1 MQSWSIH
8 SRCFAAFLCQRC
20 RSAAMLTYSAEE
32 LYALNVDRPPPRQV
46 RKTLFTFRLWRP
58 AWHRP
63 AEATS
68 IQSTAASIS

>member
-1 MQSWSIH
+1 
-8 SRCFAAFLCQRC
+8 
-20 RSAAMLTYSAEE
+20 MLTYSAEE

-46 RKTLFTFRLWRP
+46 RKTLFTFRLWLP
-58 AWHRP
+58 A

>member
-1 MQSWSIH
+1 
-8 SRCFAAFLCQRC
+8 
-20 RSAAMLTYSAEE
+20 MLTYSAEE

-46 RKTLFTFRLWRP
+46 RKTLFTFRLWLP
-58 AWHRP
+58 AWHRHSLP